1 MLNVHLL
8 GTMRASS
15 DGREISLGG
24 PKQET
29 LLACLL
35 VAQGSPVA
43 LDRLVVDLWGENL
56 PRDPAHALQARISR
70 LRAALPVD
78 IDLLDRGYRIDPAT
92 VHIDSVRFEQLCRQA
107 DWLIAEGLLNQASE
121 CLNEGLELWRGP
133 AFAGIDGSQE
143 LHGEAIRLEKLF
155 EIALADR
162 IDLDLSRGRHL
173 DVIPKIHQLVAEDPL
188 RERAWGQLMT
198 ATYLAGHPQEALD
211 IFAQAR
217 ETFSERLGVE
227 PNGMLGQLHIMILEE
242 KPAATLLRWP
252 PVKPSE
258 AETTPSEAISNFPVT
273 VTSNQATTLARL
285 VHTHGALLLTG
296 AQGMGKTHLLRTV
309 KTVIEK
315 GAGSA
320 PLLTASALSREIPLG
335 VFAGVDGTDSDIH
348 TSAASLIDFFVRRRS
363 VTVILIDNVDQLDEI
378 SMFVV
383 TQLIHISRVPAILT
397 VRDLAL
403 APPEIQALYDSGEI
417 TEATVEKLS
426 DAEADELV
434 VQMVRGSGL
443 TPDTGPRFA
452 VVADGNPLHLRE
464 LVTGSLRTGRLTQT
478 EHGWSL
484 QGLPAPT
491 QRLSQLAGDQFDEL
505 DQAELEA
512 VAKIAIAGE
521 YPAEADEDLTELS
534 RGSLLEFTEV
544 GWLRLRRALDSEI
557 LRSRISVMRWQE
569 LTSEVVGT
577 LRSDTA
583 SARPQAQQ
591 RACLLALGLPGP
603 LDVAGTLALAEQALS
618 AFDERLALRAARE
631 VIDRDESNP
640 DGSHMSRAHRIA
652 GQAASILGEP
662 QVATAH
668 FAAARDLPVTAAERT
683 ALAIAHADYL
693 GVRQLNAEAA
703 LDLINETRATV
714 DSPVEVVELEL
725 AATRWATV
733 AGLSADLP
741 PQAHVPPEVA
751 TAGGL
756 VTHALAAV
764 ISGPLSQAESAFIQL
779 RRLPVDALNYVPGG
793 TMLLELAEIMALSNT
808 GDVLSTQRRLRERID
823 AQFRGA
829 PERVGLSAYALG
841 FSQLFSSD
849 AEQAYQ
855 TATIAVQHLEWRDL
869 AGLLPAARALLGA
882 ASCATGRIVESEAA
896 FEAVPEIA
904 ESDPKVMMLHA
915 WSAGKSAHAEGLVEE
930 AALLLLD
937 GAELMLTTRHTFF
950 AGILAHCVTRLGVQV
965 SEAAAIIE
973 KASALAGGGLLA
985 LMVRHS
991 RAVLVGDADRLRVV
1005 AREAEELGLMGTAAD
1020 TWRLLGGFSDALGTT
1035 QADSEFAQEA
1045 VSRIRAEAPSLVL
1058 WSAAGKTPVL

>member
-1 MLNVHLL
+1 MSV
-8 GTMRASS
+8 
-15 DGREISLGG
+15 
-24 PKQET
+24 
-29 LLACLL
+29 
-35 VAQGSPVA
+35 SP
-43 LDRLVVDLWGENL
+43 
-56 PRDPAHALQARISR
+56 
-70 LRAALPVD
+70 
-78 IDLLDRGYRIDPAT
+78 Y
-92 VHIDSVRFEQLCRQA
+92 
-107 DWLIAEGLLNQASE
+107 
-121 CLNEGLELWRGP
+121 
-133 AFAGIDGSQE
+133 
-143 LHGEAIRLEKLF
+143 
-155 EIALADR
+155 
-162 IDLDLSRGRHL
+162 
-173 DVIPKIHQLVAEDPL
+173 
-188 RERAWGQLMT
+188 
-198 ATYLAGHPQEALD
+198 
-211 IFAQAR
+211 
-217 ETFSERLGVE
+217 
-227 PNGMLGQLHIMILEE
+227 
-242 KPAATLLRWP
+242 
-252 PVKPSE
+252 
-258 AETTPSEAISNFPVT
+258 
-273 VTSNQATTLARL
+273 
-285 VHTHGALLLTG
+285 
-296 AQGMGKTHLLRTV
+296 
-309 KTVIEK
+309 
-315 GAGSA
+315 
-320 PLLTASALSREIPLG
+320 
-335 VFAGVDGTDSDIH
+335 
-348 TSAASLIDFFVRRRS
+348 
-363 VTVILIDNVDQLDEI
+363 
-378 SMFVV
+378 
-383 TQLIHISRVPAILT
+383 
-397 VRDLAL
+397 
-403 APPEIQALYDSGEI
+403 
-417 TEATVEKLS
+417 
-426 DAEADELV
+426 
-434 VQMVRGSGL
+434 
-443 TPDTGPRFA
+443 
-452 VVADGNPLHLRE
+452 
-464 LVTGSLRTGRLTQT
+464 
-478 EHGWSL
+478 
-484 QGLPAPT
+484 
-491 QRLSQLAGDQFDEL
+491 
-505 DQAELEA
+505 
-512 VAKIAIAGE
+512 
-521 YPAEADEDLTELS
+521 
-534 RGSLLEFTEV
+534 
-544 GWLRLRRALDSEI
+544 
-557 LRSRISVMRWQE
+557 
-569 LTSEVVGT
+569 
-577 LRSDTA
+577 
-583 SARPQAQQ
+583 ARP
-591 RACLLALGLPGP
+591 
-603 LDVAGTLALAEQALS
+603 EK
-618 AFDERLALRAARE
+618 

-703 LDLINETRATV
+703 LDLIDETRATV

-733 AGLSADLP
+733 AGLVRIFRPRLTFLPRSLLLVVWSHTHWLPSSADRS
-741 PQAHVPPEVA
+741 VK
-751 TAGGL
+751 
-756 VTHALAAV
+756 
-764 ISGPLSQAESAFIQL
+764 
-779 RRLPVDALNYVPGG
+779 RRVRSSSFDACQWTPSTDVPGG